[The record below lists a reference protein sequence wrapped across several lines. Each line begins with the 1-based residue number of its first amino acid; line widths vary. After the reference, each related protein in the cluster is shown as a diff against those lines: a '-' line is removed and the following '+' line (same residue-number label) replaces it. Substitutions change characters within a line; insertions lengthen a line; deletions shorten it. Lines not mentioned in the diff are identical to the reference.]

1 MGRPTPLVD
10 TKKIITGA
18 LAVFVLFVII
28 TQPIKAA
35 DMVQIGFQGISD
47 AAHGI
52 GEFMTE
58 LVT

>member
-1 MGRPTPLVD
+1 ME
-10 TKKIITGA
+10 TKKMITGG
-18 LAVFVLFVII
+18 LVVFALFVII

-35 DMVQIGFQGISD
+35 DIVKIGFQGISD

-52 GEFMTE
+52 GAFMTE